1 MTTKQKKLGLLVG
14 AVLLVLIV
22 FYVFSSRN
30 SEVTEENP
38 MFDLT
43 AEPFLPNGTEFDSS
57 ILSDPRTEALIPPN
71 YPIVT
76 REELGVAE
84 PFQ

>member
-1 MTTKQKKLGLLVG
+1 MTTKQKKLGLLVS
-14 AVLLVLIV
+14 AVLLVLIA
-22 FYVFSSRN
+22 FYVFSSRD
-30 SEVTEENP
+30 SEVAVENP
-38 MFDLT
+38 MFNV
-43 AEPFLPNGTEFDSS
+43 AEEPFLPNGTQFDSS
-57 ILSDPRTEALIPPN
+57 ILSDPRAQALIPPN